1 MQKAGAKNR
10 ARSMK
15 QRKGTKI
22 DLTAFYSARTKEPSK
37 EKHDKM
43 IISPQG
49 QININTKVNTE
60 KFEADCDCIYFSFYS
75 VSGCTV
81 WLQAEFR
88 EPLVRKID
96 NKKAKGQDT
105 EDMDE

>member
-1 MQKAGAKNR
+1 VPVLGQLVQGARILIKYEEGFYVQKTGAKNR
-10 ARSMK
+10 QRSTK

-22 DLTAFYSARTKEPSK
+22 DLTAFYSVKNKDPTK

-49 QININTKVNTE
+49 VININTKINTE

-81 WLQAEFR
+81 WLQAMF
-88 EPLVRKID
+88 
-96 NKKAKGQDT
+96 
-105 EDMDE
+105 